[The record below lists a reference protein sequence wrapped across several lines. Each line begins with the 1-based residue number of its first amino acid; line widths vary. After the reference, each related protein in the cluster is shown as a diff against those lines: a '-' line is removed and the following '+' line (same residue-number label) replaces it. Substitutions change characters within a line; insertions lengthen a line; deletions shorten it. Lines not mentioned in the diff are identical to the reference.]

1 MSKSTSETSDPV
13 YVTAT
18 PVSNTSSQYENSG
31 TSSNTDTGESVP
43 HAYPTAQVEESRV
56 GGKYRN
62 VDVVEL
68 VSDKYTQCVVGVVGN
83 LQGPQEYIVH
93 KHNTTG
99 VISVTGGVHF

>member
-56 GGKYRN
+56 GVCRGCGR
-62 VDVVEL
+62 EF
-68 VSDKYTQCVVGVVGN
+68 TR
-83 LQGPQEYIVH
+83 PA
-93 KHNTTG
+93 
-99 VISVTGGVHF
+99 GVHSAQAQYYRCDKCNGWGSLLMDSCIVS